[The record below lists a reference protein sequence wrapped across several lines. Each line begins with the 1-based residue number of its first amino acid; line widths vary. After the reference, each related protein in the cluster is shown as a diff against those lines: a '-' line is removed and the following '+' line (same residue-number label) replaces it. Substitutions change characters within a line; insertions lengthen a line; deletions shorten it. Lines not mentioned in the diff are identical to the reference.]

1 MIKPFIYTLKNSFLA
16 VISIVTALLLPMHI
30 HAASSTI
37 QEFIVTISLF
47 IKFILL
53 PFLFGIAFL
62 FFLINI
68 VRYFILGSASDDG
81 RAKAKK
87 SAIYGIAAFVFL
99 FTLWGLVTV
108 LVEGLGIEG
117 RNNNESLCPDYLKNS
132 FGNGLCGNIDGE
144 TGTGS
149 SFPGGT
155 FTGGGSGTGS
165 SGGTGTGSGSG
176 AGNGFGNTGGTGGGS
191 GSGSGTGGSG
201 GGNNNPNFSG
211 LAELIFG
218 TGKDSAIFT
227 TYAGAP
233 RALYQVP
240 TIASNASC
248 VDGVKTLLLANRVE
262 TTQAAYVLYKDS
274 TGATRWQNITDLHA
288 KNNISYDKDTLDS
301 ILQTAGTDI
310 HIIHTH
316 PRIRAKDFSL
326 TMEGHGP
333 SAADMRAMCTNDD
346 TAITY
351 AVADWTGVWTLTQ
364 QADTCPYSSSARNML
379 PIIETYAT
387 LSSLES
393 STREKELT
401 KYTQVSITPSQYK
414 AHFAALDMTSLTSLL
429 PEEILALSDF
439 YQTYASTT
447 VGYSKSAEV
456 FCNGF

>member
-1 MIKPFIYTLKNSFLA
+1 MITSFISPRKSSVAWVLLFA
-16 VISIVTALLLPMHI
+16 ALFALPI
-30 HAASSTI
+30 FVYAGSSTI
-37 QEFIVTISLF
+37 QEFLVTTSFF
-47 IKFILL
+47 IKIILL
-53 PFLFGIAFL
+53 PFLFGVAFL

-87 SAIYGIAAFVFL
+87 SALYGIAAFVFL

-108 LVEGLGIEG
+108 LVEGIGIDG
-117 RNNNESLCPDYLKNS
+117 QGNNSSLCPDYLQ
-132 FGNGLCGNIDGE
+132 GICGNIDSR

-155 FTGGGSGTGS
+155 FTGGGG
-165 SGGTGTGSGSG
+165 SGG
-176 AGNGFGNTGGTGGGS
+176 FGGS
-191 GSGSGTGGSG
+191 GGSGGFGGSGGGSGTGGSG
-201 GGNNNPNFSG
+201 GSGRGTNNPNFSG

-379 PIIETYAT
+379 PIIETYTA
-387 LSSLES
+387 LASLES

-456 FCNGF
+456 FCSGF